1 MNSVKSSDFMS
12 PRGALAM
19 LCHAPRARILCKK
32 YHAGD
37 MRARR
42 RERMS
47 KSFQSRRHHRHRRW
61 PCRRCRHHRRSPPS
75 LGPLGVSCQTLG
87 LPRATSGFLRFPGAS
102 STRTEMPAQ
111 PLRRA
116 GEFPSVT
123 AIAAASAVPNRLA
136 GVTSA
141 PSCAST
147 VSYVVGGRVGMG
159 MPCLTRSS

>member
-1 MNSVKSSDFMS
+1 MLFSIIILQISCPGALAEIIEKNNRNLQNSVRSSDFMS

-19 LCHAPRARILCKK
+19 LCHAPRARIHCKK

-102 STRTEMPAQ
+102 STRTEMPA
-111 PLRRA
+111 RR
-116 GEFPSVT
+116 
-123 AIAAASAVPNRLA
+123 
-136 GVTSA
+136 
-141 PSCAST
+141 
-147 VSYVVGGRVGMG
+147 
-159 MPCLTRSS
+159 